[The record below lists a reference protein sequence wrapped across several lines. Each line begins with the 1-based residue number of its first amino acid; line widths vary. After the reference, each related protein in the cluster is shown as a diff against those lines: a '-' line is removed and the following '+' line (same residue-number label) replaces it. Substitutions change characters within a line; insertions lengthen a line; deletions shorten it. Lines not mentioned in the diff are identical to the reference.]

1 MAYFN
6 GKRIL
11 NARVEGLYETGYAEG
26 EKIGYADGYTRGEQ
40 DGYAKG
46 ETDGVEKG
54 KTAERDE
61 FWKNYQNEGNITQ
74 GAYMFA
80 HGGWDDDTFEPRY
93 SLLKLTRCDN
103 MFNTCKV
110 TDLKAILERQG
121 VVFDFSKCTN
131 IGNAF
136 SYADFTALPTISTVS
151 ASSLSSLF
159 YYDTALHTIEK
170 LILKDDGSQSFSST
184 FGSCKALANIV
195 IEGKIG
201 NNINFSPCPL
211 THDSLMSIINHLA
224 TVSTTKTLT
233 LGATN
238 LAKLTDAEKA
248 IATEKGWT
256 LA

>member
-110 TDLKAILERQG
+110 TDLKAILERQNPRTLSC
-121 VVFDFSKCTN
+121 SK
-131 IGNAF
+131 AR
-136 SYADFTALPTISTVS
+136 
-151 ASSLSSLF
+151 
-159 YYDTALHTIEK
+159 
-170 LILKDDGSQSFSST
+170 
-184 FGSCKALANIV
+184 
-195 IEGKIG
+195 
-201 NNINFSPCPL
+201 
-211 THDSLMSIINHLA
+211 SIM
-224 TVSTTKTLT
+224 VSTTVFAKSRL
-233 LGATN
+233 
-238 LAKLTDAEKA
+238 LAEAGKLQPA
-248 IATEKGWT
+248 IGFLPKMSRTTTRPPEFSA
-256 LA
+256 